1 MQKMSTIS
9 RIVIALAALAVI
21 ATYFLP
27 FWFIHLIAPQYPEG
41 LTMYIWLNKLSG
53 EVEIINGLNHYIG
66 MAKINEDMFPE
77 LDVLVYIVG
86 FFILFGLLVA
96 AIGRL
101 RWLTVYLVLI
111 VVGAIAAMVDMYKW
125 GYNYGHNL
133 DPTAPIQVPG
143 LSYQPPLIG
152 HKKLLNFDAYS
163 YPDSG
168 GWVFIVA
175 TVIFFI
181 VWFVE
186 WRRGR
191 KLKMAHHKPVRSV
204 TAIVLG
210 AVFASGCAAEPQA
223 IAYGKDLCEE
233 CKMTIMDPK
242 FGAEIVTKKG
252 KAFKFDDAHCITKFL
267 KTTKVKEE
275 DIALTLFTNYVN
287 GGFVPADKA
296 QFVISPQLKSPM
308 NSHAAAFGDKGAA
321 EQVASTIKGRVLDW
335 TTLYNSL

>member
-1 MQKMSTIS
+1 MSTVS
-9 RIVIALAALAVI
+9 RIVIAIAALAVI

-86 FFILFGLLVA
+86 FFVLFGLLVA

-111 VVGAIAAMVDMYKW
+111 IVGAVAAMVDMYKW

-163 YPDSG
+163 YPDAG
-168 GWVFIVA
+168 GWVFIGA
-175 TVIFFI
+175 TIIFFM
-181 VWFVE
+181 VWFLE

-191 KLKMAHHKPVRSV
+191 KRKPIHRKPVRSV
-204 TAIVLG
+204 TAMLLG
-210 AVFASGCAAEPQA
+210 AVLLGGCAAEPQA
-223 IAYGKDLCEE
+223 IEYGKDLCDE

-242 FGAEIVTKKG
+242 FGAEIVTRKG
-252 KAFKFDDAHCITKFL
+252 KTFKFDDAHCIARFL
-267 KTTKVKEE
+267 KTAKVKED

-287 GGFVPADKA
+287 GGFVASDKA
-296 QFVISPQLKSPM
+296 LFVVSPQLKSPM

-321 EQVASTIKGRVLDW
+321 EQVATTIKGRVLDW